1 MNDIENCP
9 VHKWDYFQRS
19 AFTIPKIYVPV
30 LIWLPPL
37 RNSNHCCWRWFVQRH
52 KHQRPLVAQRRVN
65 GNTPN
70 RQSSQSVAM
79 GF

>member
-19 AFTIPKIYVPV
+19 AFTISKTYVPV

-37 RNSNHCCWRWFVQRH
+37 RNSTIAVGAGLCRDANISA
-52 KHQRPLVAQRRVN
+52 L
-65 GNTPN
+65 
-70 RQSSQSVAM
+70 
-79 GF
+79 